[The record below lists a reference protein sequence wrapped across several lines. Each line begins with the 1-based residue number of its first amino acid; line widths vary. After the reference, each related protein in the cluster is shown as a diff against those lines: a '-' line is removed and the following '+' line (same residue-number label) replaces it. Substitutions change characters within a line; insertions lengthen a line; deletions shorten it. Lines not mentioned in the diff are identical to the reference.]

1 MRILCA
7 VDESEFSLWALECI
21 GKLFRHSVSELVLL
35 HAVDPR
41 ILRGGGGKRPRKHES
56 GTKDISQKLE
66 AAGQKVLT
74 GCAHR
79 IEVAL

>member
-1 MRILCA
+1 MKILCA

-41 ILRGGGGKRPRKHES
+41 ILKGGRGSDPKRM
-56 GTKDISQKLE
+56 SQKPKIFLKNCR
-66 AAGQKVLT
+66 QRVK
-74 GCAHR
+74 R
-79 IEVAL
+79 S